1 MQSNTP
7 ILLCKRCIYYTFPLI
22 LRANSP
28 LNANNMNFASRLKEL
43 RKKKGLSQN
52 ELSNLIDVHFT
63 QVSRYERGETKPNAE
78 AMTKMAK
85 ALDTTVDFLMNGS
98 TDDAVQD
105 AGLDKELIAR
115 FQQVRDMPSEEKK
128 TVLSLID
135 AYIAKIKLQSMLKVE

>member
-1 MQSNTP
+1 MS
-7 ILLCKRCIYYTFPLI
+7 
-22 LRANSP
+22 
-28 LNANNMNFASRLKEL
+28 FASRLKEL

-98 TDDAVQD
+98 TDDVVQD